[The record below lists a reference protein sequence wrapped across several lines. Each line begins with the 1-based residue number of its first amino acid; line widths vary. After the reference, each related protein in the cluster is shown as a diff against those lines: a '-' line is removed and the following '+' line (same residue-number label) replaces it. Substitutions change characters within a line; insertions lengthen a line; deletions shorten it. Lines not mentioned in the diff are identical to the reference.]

1 MLLVDV
7 NNVYKI
13 FERGGRDFTALN
25 DVNFSVNSGDFIN
38 IVGKSGSGK
47 STLLTILSAIQDPT
61 KGDVRVLERKISEM
75 TDDEKSHYRNEF
87 VGYVPQTLGTL
98 STLNVIDNVR
108 LSHFFMK
115 REGDGIKRAKELLD
129 MCGILHLKDE
139 FPRKLSGGEV
149 KRVLIARALMNEPKI
164 LLADEPTSDLDSATS
179 FEIMEMLKKIN
190 DDGTTIIIVTHDDDL
205 LKYGSRLLEMS
216 DGKLKEV
223 THNADN

>member
-61 KGDVRVLERKISEM
+61 KGDVRVLERKISDM

-108 LSHFFMK
+108 LPHFFMK
-115 REGDGIKRAKELLD
+115 REGDGIKRAEELLD
-129 MCGILHLKDE
+129 MCGILHLKYE
-139 FPRKLSGGEV
+139 FPRNLSGGEV

-179 FEIMEMLKKIN
+179 SEIMEMLKKIN
-190 DDGTTIIIVTHDDDL
+190 DNGTTIIIVTHDDDL

>member
-47 STLLTILSAIQDPT
+47 STLLTILSAIQEPT
-61 KGDVRVLERKISEM
+61 KGGVRVLERKISEM

-108 LSHFFMK
+108 LPHFFMK
-115 REGDGIKRAKELLD
+115 REGDGIKRAEELLD
-129 MCGILHLKDE
+129 MCGILHLKYE
-139 FPRKLSGGEV
+139 FPRNLSGGEV

-179 FEIMEMLKKIN
+179 FEIMETLKKIN

>member
-47 STLLTILSAIQDPT
+47 STLLTILSAIQEPT
-61 KGDVRVLERKISEM
+61 KGGVRVLERKISEM

-108 LSHFFMK
+108 LPHFFMK
-115 REGDGIKRAKELLD
+115 REGDGIKRAEELLD
-129 MCGILHLKDE
+129 MCGILHLKYE
-139 FPRKLSGGEV
+139 FPRNLSGGEV

-179 FEIMEMLKKIN
+179 SEIMEMLKKIN
-190 DDGTTIIIVTHDDDL
+190 DNGTTIIIVTHDDDL

>member
-25 DVNFSVNSGDFIN
+25 DVDFSVNSGDFIN

-108 LSHFFMK
+108 LPHFFMK
-115 REGDGIKRAKELLD
+115 REGDGIKRAEELLD
-129 MCGILHLKDE
+129 MCGILHLKYE
-139 FPRKLSGGEV
+139 FPRNLSGGEV
-149 KRVLIARALMNEPKI
+149 KRVLIARALMNDPKI

-179 FEIMEMLKKIN
+179 SEIMEMLKKIN
-190 DDGTTIIIVTHDDDL
+190 DNGTTIIIVTHDDDL

>member
-13 FERGGRDFTALN
+13 FERGGREFTALN
-25 DVNFSVNSGDFIN
+25 DVDFSVNSGDFIN

-108 LSHFFMK
+108 LPHFFMK
-115 REGDGIKRAKELLD
+115 REGDGIKRAEELLD
-129 MCGILHLKDE
+129 MCGILHLKYE
-139 FPRKLSGGEV
+139 FPRNLSGGEV

-179 FEIMEMLKKIN
+179 SEIMEMLKKIN
-190 DDGTTIIIVTHDDDL
+190 DNGTTIIIVTHDADL

>member
-108 LSHFFMK
+108 LPHFFMK
-115 REGDGIKRAKELLD
+115 REGDGIKRAEELLD
-129 MCGILHLKDE
+129 MCGILHLKYE
-139 FPRKLSGGEV
+139 FPRNLSGGEV

-179 FEIMEMLKKIN
+179 SEIMEMLKKIN
-190 DDGTTIIIVTHDDDL
+190 DNGTTIIIVTHDDDL
-205 LKYGSRLLEMS
+205 MKYGSRLLEMS

>member
-108 LSHFFMK
+108 LPHFFMK
-115 REGDGIKRAKELLD
+115 REGDGIKRAEELLD
-129 MCGILHLKDE
+129 MCGILHLKYE
-139 FPRKLSGGEV
+139 FPRNLSGGEV

-179 FEIMEMLKKIN
+179 SEIMEMLKKIN

>member
-108 LSHFFMK
+108 LPHFFMK
-115 REGDGIKRAKELLD
+115 REGDGIKRAEELLG
-129 MCGILHLKDE
+129 MCGILHLKYE
-139 FPRKLSGGEV
+139 FPRNLFGGEV

-179 FEIMEMLKKIN
+179 SEIMEMLKKIN
-190 DDGTTIIIVTHDDDL
+190 DNGTTIIIVTHDDDL

>member
-47 STLLTILSAIQDPT
+47 STILTILSAIQDPT

-108 LSHFFMK
+108 LPHFFMK
-115 REGDGIKRAKELLD
+115 REGDGIKRAEELLG
-129 MCGILHLKDE
+129 MCGILHLKYE
-139 FPRKLSGGEV
+139 FPRNLSGGEV

-190 DDGTTIIIVTHDDDL
+190 DNGTTIIIVTHDDDL

>member
-108 LSHFFMK
+108 LPHFFMK
-115 REGDGIKRAKELLD
+115 REGDGIKRAEELLD
-129 MCGILHLKDE
+129 MCGILHLKYE
-139 FPRKLSGGEV
+139 FPRNLSGGEV

-190 DDGTTIIIVTHDDDL
+190 DNGTTIIIVTHDDDL

>member
-47 STLLTILSAIQDPT
+47 STLLTILSAIQEPT
-61 KGDVRVLERKISEM
+61 KGGVRVLERKISEM

-87 VGYVPQTLGTL
+87 VGYVPQILGTL

-108 LSHFFMK
+108 LPHFFMK
-115 REGDGIKRAKELLD
+115 REGDGIKRAEELLD
-129 MCGILHLKDE
+129 MCGILHLKYE
-139 FPRKLSGGEV
+139 FPRNLSGGEV

-179 FEIMEMLKKIN
+179 SEIMEMLKKIN
-190 DDGTTIIIVTHDDDL
+190 DNGTTIIIVTHDDDL

>member
-61 KGDVRVLERKISEM
+61 KGDVIVLERKISEM

-108 LSHFFMK
+108 LPHFFMK
-115 REGDGIKRAKELLD
+115 REGDGIKRAEELLD
-129 MCGILHLKDE
+129 MCGILHLKYE
-139 FPRKLSGGEV
+139 FPRNLSGGEV

>member
-87 VGYVPQTLGTL
+87 VGYVPRTLGTL

-108 LSHFFMK
+108 LPHFFMK
-115 REGDGIKRAKELLD
+115 REGDGIKRAEELLD
-129 MCGILHLKDE
+129 MCGILHLKYE
-139 FPRKLSGGEV
+139 FPRNLSGGEV

>member
-108 LSHFFMK
+108 LPHFFMK
-115 REGDGIKRAKELLD
+115 REGDGIKIAEELLD
-129 MCGILHLKDE
+129 MCGILHLKYE
-139 FPRKLSGGEV
+139 FPRNLSGGEV

-179 FEIMEMLKKIN
+179 SEIMEMLKKIN
-190 DDGTTIIIVTHDDDL
+190 DNGTTIIIVTHDDDL

>member
-25 DVNFSVNSGDFIN
+25 DVDFSVNSGDFIN

-108 LSHFFMK
+108 LPHFFIK
-115 REGDGIKRAKELLD
+115 REGDGIKRAEELLD
-129 MCGILHLKDE
+129 MCGILHLKYE
-139 FPRKLSGGEV
+139 FPRNLSGGEV

-179 FEIMEMLKKIN
+179 SEIMEMLKKIN
-190 DDGTTIIIVTHDDDL
+190 DNGTTIIIVTHDDDL

>member
-108 LSHFFMK
+108 LPHFFMK
-115 REGDGIKRAKELLD
+115 REGDGIKRAEELLD
-129 MCGILHLKDE
+129 MCGILHLKYE
-139 FPRKLSGGEV
+139 FPRNLSGGEV

-164 LLADEPTSDLDSATS
+164 LLADEPTRDLDSATS
-179 FEIMEMLKKIN
+179 SEIMEMLKKIN

>member
-25 DVNFSVNSGDFIN
+25 DVDFSVNSGDFIN

-108 LSHFFMK
+108 LPHFFMK
-115 REGDGIKRAKELLD
+115 REGDGIKRAEELLD
-129 MCGILHLKDE
+129 MCGILHLKYE
-139 FPRKLSGGEV
+139 FPRNLSGGEV

-179 FEIMEMLKKIN
+179 SEIMEMLKKIN
-190 DDGTTIIIVTHDDDL
+190 DNGTTIIIVTHDDDL

-223 THNADN
+223 THNSDN

>member
-61 KGDVRVLERKISEM
+61 KGGVRVLERKISEM

-108 LSHFFMK
+108 LPHFFMK
-115 REGDGIKRAKELLD
+115 REGDGIKRAEELLD
-129 MCGILHLKDE
+129 MCGILHLKYE
-139 FPRKLSGGEV
+139 FPRNLSGGEV

-179 FEIMEMLKKIN
+179 SEIMEMLKKIN
-190 DDGTTIIIVTHDDDL
+190 DNGTTIIIVTHDDDL

>member
-47 STLLTILSAIQDPT
+47 STLLTILSAIQVPT

-108 LSHFFMK
+108 LPHFFMK

-139 FPRKLSGGEV
+139 FLRNLSGGEV

>member
-47 STLLTILSAIQDPT
+47 STLLTILSAIQEPT
-61 KGDVRVLERKISEM
+61 KGGVRVLERKISEM

-108 LSHFFMK
+108 LPHFFMK
-115 REGDGIKRAKELLD
+115 REGDGIKRAEELLD
-129 MCGILHLKDE
+129 MCGILHLKYE
-139 FPRKLSGGEV
+139 FPRNLSGGEV

-179 FEIMEMLKKIN
+179 SEIMEMLKKIN

>member
-75 TDDEKSHYRNEF
+75 TDNEKSHYRNEF

-108 LSHFFMK
+108 LPHFFIK
-115 REGDGIKRAKELLD
+115 REGDGIKRAEELLD
-129 MCGILHLKDE
+129 MCGILHLKYE
-139 FPRKLSGGEV
+139 FPRNLSGGEV

>member
-47 STLLTILSAIQDPT
+47 STLLTILSAIQEPT

-108 LSHFFMK
+108 LPHFFMK
-115 REGDGIKRAKELLD
+115 REGDGIKRAEELLG
-129 MCGILHLKDE
+129 MCGILHLKYE
-139 FPRKLSGGEV
+139 FPRNLSGGEV

-179 FEIMEMLKKIN
+179 SEIMEMLKKIN

>member
-47 STLLTILSAIQDPT
+47 STLLTVLSAIQDPT

-108 LSHFFMK
+108 LPHFFMK
-115 REGDGIKRAKELLD
+115 REGDGIKRAEELLG
-129 MCGILHLKDE
+129 MCGILHLKYE
-139 FPRKLSGGEV
+139 FPRNLSGGEV

-190 DDGTTIIIVTHDDDL
+190 DNGTTIIIVTHDDDL

>member
-25 DVNFSVNSGDFIN
+25 DVDFSVNSGDFIN

-47 STLLTILSAIQDPT
+47 STLLTILSAIQEPT
-61 KGDVRVLERKISEM
+61 KGGVRVLERKISEM

-108 LSHFFMK
+108 LPHFFMK
-115 REGDGIKRAKELLD
+115 REGDGIKRAEELLD
-129 MCGILHLKDE
+129 MCGILHLKYE
-139 FPRKLSGGEV
+139 FPRNLSGGEV

-179 FEIMEMLKKIN
+179 SEIMEMLKKIN
-190 DDGTTIIIVTHDDDL
+190 DNGTTIIIVTHDDDL